1 MEQTDQI
8 YLTPTQI
15 IDSDHPTLREY
26 AMRTAGSSLDPVDR
40 AIKLFRAVRDD
51 IRYDPYSPFYL
62 PEHHQASWVFQR
74 GRGFCVPKASLL
86 CALGRACGI
95 PSRVGFATVR
105 NHLATQQL
113 LDFMGSDLFVYHGFV
128 EFYLERKWVKATP
141 AFNRELCWRHGV
153 DPLEFNGREDALFQ
167 PFNKR
172 NEKFMDYLEYTGTY
186 ADIPVS
192 AIVEGWEEAYGKNRV
207 RRWIRMFEERG
218 GISLGDF
225 EREDVSDEG

>member
-1 MEQTDQI
+1 MEHMEGV
-8 YLTPTQI
+8 YLKPTQI
-15 IDSDHPTLREY
+15 IDSDHPAIQEY
-26 AMRTAGSSLDPVDR
+26 AIRTVGSSFDPIDR
-40 AIKLFRAVRDD
+40 AVKLFRAVRDD

-62 PEHHQASWVFQR
+62 PEHYQASRVFQR
-74 GRGFCVPKASLL
+74 GRSFCVPKASLL
-86 CALGRACGI
+86 CALGRVCGI

-128 EFYLERKWVKATP
+128 EFYLEGKWVKATP

-167 PFNKR
+167 AFNLR
-172 NEKFMDYLEYTGTY
+172 NEKFMEYLEDTGTY

-192 AIVEGWEEAYGKNRV
+192 AIVEGWEKAYGKDRV
-207 RRWIRMFEERG
+207 RRWIRMFEERAE
-218 GISLGDF
+218 ISLADF
-225 EREDVSDEG
+225 KREEVSDE

>member
-1 MEQTDQI
+1 MEQSNRI

-15 IDSDHPTLREY
+15 IDSDHPAIQEY
-26 AMRTAGSSLDPVDR
+26 AMRTVGNSLDPIDR
-40 AIKLFRAVRDD
+40 AVKLFRAVRDD

-62 PEHHQASWVFQR
+62 PEHYQASWVFQR

-86 CALGRACGI
+86 CALGRVCGI

-128 EFYLERKWVKATP
+128 EFYLERKWMKATP

-167 PFNKR
+167 PFNSR

-192 AIVEGWEEAYGKNRV
+192 AIVEGWEKTYGKDRV
-207 RRWIRMFEERG
+207 GRWIRMFEERG

-225 EREDVSDEG
+225 EREDVSNDG

>member
-1 MEQTDQI
+1 MEQIDSI

-15 IDSDHPTLREY
+15 IDSDHPTLQEY
-26 AMRTAGSSLDPVDR
+26 AMRVVGSSLDPVNR
-40 AIKLFRAVRDD
+40 AIKLFHAVRDD

-62 PEHHQASWVFQR
+62 PEHYRASWVFQR
-74 GRGFCVPKASLL
+74 GRSFCIPKASLL
-86 CALGRACGI
+86 CALGRVCGI

-105 NHLATQQL
+105 NHLATRQL

-167 PFNKR
+167 PFNSR

-192 AIVEGWEEAYGKNRV
+192 AIVEGWETAYGKERV

-225 EREDVSDEG
+225 EREDVSDDG

>member
-1 MEQTDQI
+1 MEQSDWI
-8 YLTPTQI
+8 YLTPTEI
-15 IDSDHPTLREY
+15 IDSDHPAIQEY
-26 AMRTAGSSLDPVDR
+26 AMRTVGNSLDPIDR

-62 PEHHQASWVFQR
+62 PEHYQASWVFQR
-74 GRGFCVPKASLL
+74 GRSFCVPKASLL
-86 CALGRACGI
+86 CALGRVCGI
-95 PSRVGFATVR
+95 PSRIGFATVR
-105 NHLATQQL
+105 NHLATRQL

-167 PFNKR
+167 PFNSR
-172 NEKFMDYLEYTGTY
+172 NEKFMEYLEYTGTY

-192 AIVEGWEEAYGKNRV
+192 AIVEGWEKAYGKDRL
-207 RRWIRMFEERG
+207 RGWIKMFEERG
-218 GISLGDF
+218 GINLGDF
-225 EREDVSDEG
+225 EREEVSDE